1 MQGSPACR
9 GKPAVA
15 AGRRTAVS
23 RIAPHIEPAPM
34 DHLPPPAS
42 SNLAEPID
50 SPENILAGWA
60 ALAARSPADPDP
72 LLAPIQALIAAGR
85 LTEAGVLLDAA
96 QFRFPDHAPF
106 AVEAARVAQRQGVT
120 DEALRR
126 WQTVRERF
134 PRSAAGVT
142 GAAAALREAGRPA
155 DAEALLAAA
164 VPQFPHDP
172 GPAIDYAWLAH
183 ARRDWPEALHRW
195 SKVRER
201 FPDQPQGY
209 SGAAATHRLAG
220 EFDLADA
227 LLQYAMQRFPHAT
240 GLAFDFGWIAQARR
254 DWPEALRRWEAARV
268 RAPDVPAGY
277 IAAAAAL
284 RALDRLD
291 EADALLRDA
300 AARFPDD
307 LAVVVE
313 QAWLAQA
320 RRDWALAERHWDRA
334 RPGLPGEE
342 VVYTG
347 GARAAREQGRVETA
361 DALLREA
368 IARFPGR
375 RSPLTEHAWLAQ
387 LGRDWPAAVE
397 RWAVVRARFP
407 DHGEAY
413 SLAARA
419 LLELG
424 RDDEADAVLTAG
436 VARLPS
442 LAEIAADHAD
452 LAMRRQDWPEAAQRW
467 EAAVA
472 RFPAEARF
480 ADRLREASQ
489 RITESAP
496 PPDLMPMARTPA
508 PGARAPESD
517 LPPNPAPAPKPDLTA
532 VDRQVR
538 DLMLQFESLGGQQ
551 LGCEFGIVQR
561 DCGAEPL
568 GLLRWADMP
577 YDGILAVLESRC
589 AGVGTE
595 ANTELFVTAMDGGPR
610 EYCTR
615 DRRGFMLMRTFIPED
630 EVPSDRM
637 YAASCRRLQFLAR
650 KLVEDLEAGSK
661 IFVYRLT
668 DRELTGTELERL
680 RAAIRSYGDSTLL
693 YVRRADAQH
702 QDGAVEL
709 AGPGLLVGSMDRFKV
724 SPAGEVSASPPTASW
739 LTLCRNAWDLW
750 RALRS

>member
-1 MQGSPACR
+1 
-9 GKPAVA
+9 
-15 AGRRTAVS
+15 
-23 RIAPHIEPAPM
+23 M
-34 DHLPPPAS
+34 DHPPPPAS
-42 SNLAEPID
+42 SNLAEPINALED
-50 SPENILAGWA
+50 VLAGWA
-60 ALAARSPADPDP
+60 SLAARSPPDPVP

-106 AVEAARVAQRQGVT
+106 AVEAARVAQRQGAT

-126 WQTVRERF
+126 WQTVRDRF
-134 PRSAAGVT
+134 PRSAAGVA
-142 GAAAALREAGRPA
+142 GAAAALRQAGRPA
-155 DAEALLAAA
+155 EAEALLAAA

-172 GPAIDYAWLAH
+172 GLAIDHAWLAH

-209 SGAAATHRLAG
+209 SGAAATHRVAG

-227 LLQYAMQRFPHAT
+227 LLQYAMQRFPNAA
-240 GLAFDFGWIAQARR
+240 GLAFDYGWVAQARR

-277 IAAAAAL
+277 TAAAAAL
-284 RALDRLD
+284 RELGRLD
-291 EADALLRDA
+291 EADTLLRDA
-300 AARFPDD
+300 AGRFSDD

-313 QAWLAQA
+313 QAWLAEA
-320 RRDWALAERHWDRA
+320 RRDWAAAECYWDRV

-347 GARAAREQGRVETA
+347 GARAAREQGRAEKA

-387 LGRDWPAAVE
+387 ISRDWPAAVE
-397 RWAVVRARFP
+397 RWAVVRARFS
-407 DHGEAY
+407 DHAEAY

-452 LAMRRQDWPEAAQRW
+452 LAMRRQDWLEAAQRW

-472 RFPAEARF
+472 RFPAETRF
-480 ADRLREASQ
+480 ADRLREARQ
-489 RITESAP
+489 RIAESAL
-496 PPDLMPMARTPA
+496 PPDLNLAAR
-508 PGARAPESD
+508 
-517 LPPNPAPAPKPDLTA
+517 APAPKSGSAPESGPAPKPALTA

-650 KLVEDLEAGSK
+650 KLVEDLEAGTK

-668 DRELTGTELERL
+668 DRELTGIELERL
-680 RAAIRSYGDSTLL
+680 RAAMRSYGDSTLL

-702 QDGAVEL
+702 PDGTVEL

-724 SPAGEVSASPPTASW
+724 SPTGEVLAPAPTASW